1 MKQAYYEWLK
11 TPAKWSFSHSQD
23 DRYNLCFFSNSG
35 SLGCSILGERSQET
49 FQQAEIITK
58 EILSPIEAFI
68 AAEVQP

>member
-11 TPAKWSFSHSQD
+11 TPAKWYLSSWEWEKD
-23 DRYNLCFFSNSG
+23 NLCFFSNSG